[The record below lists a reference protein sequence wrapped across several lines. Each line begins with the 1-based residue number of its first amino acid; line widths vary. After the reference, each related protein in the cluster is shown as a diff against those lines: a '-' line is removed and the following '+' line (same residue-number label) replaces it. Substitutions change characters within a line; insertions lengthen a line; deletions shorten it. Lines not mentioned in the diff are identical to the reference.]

1 MVFCMVD
8 LVAGASDRRAAA
20 GIFGGLQDAWPRD
33 STCSYAFKGY
43 ISRVLVYG
51 INYSAD
57 HPSKVCAYTNHASA
71 FQGAGFGHGF
81 GHVRAFV
88 AGFVSSDR

>member
-20 GIFGGLQDAWPRD
+20 GIFGLQDAWPRD
-33 STCSYAFKGY
+33 STCSCAFKGY

-51 INYSAD
+51 INYSPE
-57 HPSKVCAYTNHASA
+57 HLRVKLSGRLY
-71 FQGAGFGHGF
+71 
-81 GHVRAFV
+81 
-88 AGFVSSDR
+88 